1 MLKTAFLTLLSLAI
15 AIIGGGGSVW
25 YALKVQD
32 GVARSKPADALPHQ
46 WLMHGK
52 VVDRVGWLYI

>member
-15 AIIGGGGSVW
+15 AIVGGGGSVW

-32 GVARSKPADALPHQ
+32 GVGAIRIGQWTAFPDIGTPAADPYSKA
-46 WLMHGK
+46 
-52 VVDRVGWLYI
+52 

>member
-32 GVARSKPADALPHQ
+32 GVGAIRIGQ
-46 WLMHGK
+46 WT
-52 VVDRVGWLYI
+52 